1 MTTEGFTSPFV
12 EDPID
17 LVDRCSAGGPTP
29 DPVREVLPAPPSTRP
44 LDGGG
49 VVAATTSL
57 LEAQPIE

>member
-17 LVDRCSAGGPTP
+17 LVDRCSSRGATP
-29 DPVREVLPAPPSTRP
+29 DPPPLVLDVLPAPPSTRP

-49 VVAATTSL
+49 VVAAL